1 VKEYQNNPIKIV
13 DRSKFKSLNLQ
24 TNKNSMRDLNDYQ
37 NKNIKILEDYNND
50 SLSQG
55 NHYNQINI

>member
-1 VKEYQNNPIKIV
+1 
-13 DRSKFKSLNLQ
+13 
-24 TNKNSMRDLNDYQ
+24 MRDLNDYQ

-55 NHYNQINI
+55 NHYNQINIQSAKQASEYLEASIQH